1 MYSLNNYEVEE
12 VKKGIEK
19 TISNYKLQLDII
31 NNLKLLS
38 KKDGSSFKDVKK
50 CFDIESLKKH
60 YNTKND
66 GISWLYLEAGEYDI
80 TINIK
85 YNNIDTCLY
94 LPYRVYLDELKEN
107 EKELIESDRI
117 CGGGF
122 IREYFYLYK
131 IDEIKKLLN
140 KKKSELEYF
149 LNFELLRLKNFNKLI
164 KKCNSFIESLNKDFI
179 INDNKYHNELY
190 YMLTIKKFF

>member
-1 MYSLNNYEVEE
+1 MYKLNNYKIEE
-12 VKKGIEK
+12 VKKQIEK
-19 TISNYKLQLDII
+19 TINSYKLQLDII

-60 YNTKND
+60 YNIKNN
-66 GISWLYLEAGEYDI
+66 GITWLYLEAGEYDI
-80 TINIK
+80 KINIK
-85 YNNIDTCLY
+85 YNNIDTILY
-94 LPYRVYLDELKEN
+94 LPYRVYLDELKKDEADQV
-107 EKELIESDRI
+107 EPDRI
-117 CGGGF
+117 CGGG
-122 IREYFYLYK
+122 IYREYFYLYK

-140 KKKSELEYF
+140 KKKNELEYF

-190 YMLTIKKFF
+190 YMLTIKEFL